1 MWWVLAMAKAMV
13 DAGYQPENDILFI
26 AHGSEEWGASGTQFD
41 WTTGAW
47 EMINT
52 AHPEWAGKTIA
63 MLNFELPAFYDGM
76 EEGQISCV
84 PEFASL
90 TQKFIEHSGLLA
102 APVNDVYPNGISS
115 ISVDTNT
122 MEDGVSY
129 RASGV
134 PYFINIPGTQ
144 DGETGWIQQRYHT
157 VADDKDTY
165 NADVMQTNLNT
176 FGALAIYLD
185 QTPALE
191 LDLTATCDDL
201 EEALN
206 RDIAGAAGADTDAY
220 LAVLSQLRD
229 TAVQWNG
236 KVRNVNARYQQAVED
251 KASQEDLD
259 AIREEGRALNAKT
272 LEFFRFVQ
280 DHFIGIISS
289 STIVVKHQAYQD
301 NVELISGVIAA
312 LEEGILGNEEG
323 SGALDLAWMINGG
336 TEYGYYNFSPET
348 NTTSKRALLEETNP
362 GNLFWGTGKGSILA
376 ETYPATMSLLAKA
389 MEENAF
395 FEDEIAVYQTA
406 LAQQQALLADM
417 VAQETASMEALCGLM
432 A

>member
-1 MWWVLAMAKAMV
+1 M
-13 DAGYQPENDILFI
+13 
-26 AHGSEEWGASGTQFD
+26 
-41 WTTGAW
+41 
-47 EMINT
+47 
-52 AHPEWAGKTIA
+52 
-63 MLNFELPAFYDGM
+63 
-76 EEGQISCV
+76 
-84 PEFASL
+84 
-90 TQKFIEHSGLLA
+90 
-102 APVNDVYPNGISS
+102 
-115 ISVDTNT
+115 
-122 MEDGVSY
+122 
-129 RASGV
+129 
-134 PYFINIPGTQ
+134 
-144 DGETGWIQQRYHT
+144 
-157 VADDKDTY
+157 DKDLQARQEARDFAAQ
-165 NADVMQTNLNT
+165 ADAAQQVL
-176 FGALAIYLD
+176 FGFPQEKLD
-185 QTPALE
+185 T
-191 LDLTATCDDL
+191 
-201 EEALN
+201 
-206 RDIAGAAGADTDAY
+206 
-220 LAVLSQLRD
+220 
-229 TAVQWNG
+229 
-236 KVRNVNARYQQAVED
+236 
-251 KASQEDLD
+251 
-259 AIREEGRALNAKT
+259 IREEGRALNKKT

-348 NTTSKRALLEETNP
+348 NTTSKRALLEETNS